1 MSNGFSEKFHDPL
14 LFEKY
19 LPGQYRY
26 EGSAEEGK
34 SATGTLYLPQEV
46 VRDNS
51 AQMAAGGDA
60 RLASDHLWGG
70 DVGGPLIGARFGGA
84 AGEENLTA
92 QSQNLNRGA
101 YKRMENRWAEHLRNG
116 DKVFVHIETSEGAR
130 PVAYMGYAIYESA
143 DGKRSWEDIY
153 FENESAA
160 QKLQWT
166 LEAEEFEWEAS
177 VSDQAKDAWSY
188 TGSISPTGGETA
200 GVETGYL
207 GGAAGE
213 IAYDAKENQS
223 VHERAGDRCQTG
235 GIS

>member
-1 MSNGFSEKFHDPL
+1 
-14 LFEKY
+14 
-19 LPGQYRY
+19 
-26 EGSAEEGK
+26 
-34 SATGTLYLPQEV
+34 
-46 VRDNS
+46 
-51 AQMAAGGDA
+51 
-60 RLASDHLWGG
+60 
-70 DVGGPLIGARFGGA
+70 
-84 AGEENLTA
+84 
-92 QSQNLNRGA
+92 
-101 YKRMENRWAEHLRNG
+101 MENRWAEHLRNG